1 MIIYNKTWLKNLDL
15 QNQLKRAQRLG
26 DITAEELKHM
36 EEKYPVGFYMPNIFI
51 RAGLFILTQ
60 IITSFAG
67 GLLSLILGSIDDLV
81 TSPGY
86 WLFLGIISYIALEL
100 IVQRMH
106 HFRSGVDDAL
116 MWTAAGLILS
126 AFIGYL
132 TIAQRNGLSAPF
144 ESYLFGFTLVLAAY
158 FTLRFADMLMAVV
171 SFLSLISFLFFSR
184 EIFGFYAAAILPFLI
199 ILVSAGV
206 YFLCVSWK
214 KHKDYENCLI
224 AVQVFCLLIGYAAGN
239 YFVVKEMGSMINPP
253 LQEGEGLPLGWF
265 FWTWTIVLPFVYI
278 SLGLKR
284 KDVVLLRSGL
294 ILIAAAA
301 FTFRNYY
308 HIMPIEGALSLV
320 GAALLAISYGVIHYL
335 KTPKKGFTYE
345 EFDDDQLMD
354 KIKVESL
361 IVGETFSGPSAA
373 PEGSRMGGGSFG
385 GGGSSAD
392 F

>member
-1 MIIYNKTWLKNLDL
+1 MIIYNKTWLKNLNL
-15 QNQLKRAQRLG
+15 QNQLKRAHRLG

-36 EEKYPVGFYMPNIFI
+36 EEKYPVGFYSPNIFV
-51 RAGLFILTQ
+51 RAGLFILTL

-67 GLLSLILGSIDDLV
+67 GLLSLILSSMGDLI

-86 WLFLGIISYIALEL
+86 GLFLGLISYVALEL
-100 IVQRMH
+100 IVQQKH
-106 HFRSGVDDAL
+106 HFRSGVDDSL

-132 TIAQRNGLSAPF
+132 SIAQRDSLSAPF
-144 ESYLFGFTLVLAAY
+144 ESYLSCFTLVLAGY

-171 SFLSLISFLFFSR
+171 CFLSLICFLFFSAER
-184 EIFGFYAAAILPFLI
+184 FGVYASAILPFLV

-206 YFLCVSWK
+206 YFLCVYWK
-214 KHKDYENCLI
+214 KHEEYENCLT
-224 AVQVFCLLIGYAAGN
+224 ALQVSCLLIGYAAGN
-239 YFVVKEMGSMINPP
+239 YFVVKEMGNMINQP

-265 FWTWTIVLPFVYI
+265 FWTWTIALPFVYI
-278 SLGLKR
+278 ALGLKR
-284 KDVVLLRSGL
+284 KEVILLRSGL

-320 GAALLAISYGVIHYL
+320 GAALLAIAYGVIRYL

-345 EFDDDQLMD
+345 EIDDDQLLD

-361 IVGETFSGPSAA
+361 IVSETFSGPASA

-385 GGGSSAD
+385 GGGASAD